1 MNSYTIL
8 TLLTGIVF
16 VIAGWILKKF
26 PPRKINLMYGYW
38 TPLSMKNQE
47 SWEAGNRYSAKM
59 MLRSG
64 TLLMLISPAGSYLPF
79 SEMSGIIAGLILL
92 LGVCLTVYYLTE
104 NHLKKIQAETQG
116 ENGLKS
122 SK

>member
-16 VIAGWILKKF
+16 VMAGWILKKF
-26 PPRKINLMYGYW
+26 PPRKINLMYGYR
-38 TPLSMKNQE
+38 TRLSMKNQE

-64 TLLMLISPAGSYLPF
+64 TLLMLISPAGSFLPF
-79 SEMSGIIAGLILL
+79 SEISGIIAGLILL
-92 LGVCLTVYYLTE
+92 LGVCLTVYFLTE
-104 NHLKKIQAETQG
+104 NHLKKIQAETQS

>member
-1 MNSYTIL
+1 M
-8 TLLTGIVF
+8 
-16 VIAGWILKKF
+16 AGWILKKF
-26 PPRKINLMYGYW
+26 PPRKINLMYGYR
-38 TPLSMKNQE
+38 TRLSMKNQE
-47 SWEAGNRYSAKM
+47 NWEAGNRYSAKM

-64 TLLMLISPAGSYLPF
+64 TLLMLISPAGNFLPF
-79 SEMSGIIAGLILL
+79 SEMSGIIAGLILV

-104 NHLKKIQAETQG
+104 NHLKKIQPETRS